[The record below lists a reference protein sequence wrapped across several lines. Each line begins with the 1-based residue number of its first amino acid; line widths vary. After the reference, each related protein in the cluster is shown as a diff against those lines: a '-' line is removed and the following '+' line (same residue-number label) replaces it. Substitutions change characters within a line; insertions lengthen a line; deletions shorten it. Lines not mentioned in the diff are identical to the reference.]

1 MISSAQLFDISAS
14 PKLIFLNQ
22 NRTIILELF
31 LSVACG
37 LISPVCSDIVPWCLF
52 LASWRIHGIYGNIL
66 ALLLESVNSLK
77 SLPSAP
83 STTARALWRAYHPQT
98 SLLWAKLRHQ
108 QDLEEPSAFSYHY
121 QEQVW
126 PTITWSLFPTSAHPH
141 WPGKSTFELLVVPSL
156 HPIYLWESLC
166 PKSPIRRDSRLLA
179 DPMALEY
186 LTLCCH
192 SHSRMTGFLLLQ
204 QNLSHS
210 HQQMC
215 LLLGAKGRCLKGKE
229 ILEGTIW

>member
-1 MISSAQLFDISAS
+1 MISSAQLFGISAS
-14 PKLIFLNQ
+14 PKLTFLNQ

-37 LISPVCSDIVPWCLF
+37 LTSPVCSDIVPWYLF

-83 STTARALWRAYHPQT
+83 STTAPCPVE
-98 SLLWAKLRHQ
+98 SLPSPDLSSLGKAEASARPGRVQCLLISLPGTGLTHHHLEPLANLCSSSLTRKVYFWASDGSFPSPYIPMGIPMSQVTNKEGFTAPGRSHGPRVPYPLLSQ
-108 QDLEEPSAFSYHY
+108 SFQDDWLSAPSAK
-121 QEQVW
+121 
-126 PTITWSLFPTSAHPH
+126 P
-141 WPGKSTFELLVVPSL
+141 
-156 HPIYLWESLC
+156 
-166 PKSPIRRDSRLLA
+166 
-179 DPMALEY
+179 
-186 LTLCCH
+186 
-192 SHSRMTGFLLLQ
+192 
-204 QNLSHS
+204 HS

-215 LLLGAKGRCLKGKE
+215 LLLGAKGICLKGKE